1 MVSIQPISRD
11 RHASKHWLRF
21 TSYEFARGEAIAP
34 LVGAEVT
41 KAMHTC
47 PIGFVQDGDQFV
59 PVAVLALQAGR
70 NLFIAPDGKWIGGY
84 IPAALRGYPFRIG
97 QTESGEQLLCIDEDS
112 GLISDGPEGE
122 TFFDDAGELSE
133 ETKKILEF
141 LGQTHQN
148 RAATLK
154 VCSLLAEH
162 GLIAPWEITVRTAEG
177 DKPLGGLF
185 RVDETTLNALETED
199 FDAVRRSGALP
210 LVYSQL
216 LSMQHMTLLGKLAD
230 AHANRAALMSKAT
243 PQVPELT
250 QSVTDSETIDWSRFG
265 M

>member
-1 MVSIQPISRD
+1 MVSIQPISRE
-11 RHASKHWLRF
+11 RHKDKRWQRF

-34 LVGAEVT
+34 LVGAEVA
-41 KAMHTC
+41 KAMQTC
-47 PIGFVQDGDQFV
+47 PIGFVQDGDQFI

-97 QTESGEQLLCIDEDS
+97 QTESGDQVLCIDEDS
-112 GLISDGPEGE
+112 GLITENTEDE
-122 TFFDDAGELSE
+122 TFFNDAGNLSD
-133 ETKKILEF
+133 ETRKILDF

-162 GLIAPWEITVRTAEG
+162 SLIVPWDITIRTEEG

-185 RVDETTLNALETED
+185 RVDEAALNALGTEPFED
-199 FDAVRRSGALP
+199 IRRAGALP
-210 LVYSQL
+210 LIYSQL
-216 LSMQHMTLLGKLAD
+216 LSMQHMSLLGKLAE

-243 PQVPELT
+243 PKVPELT

>member
-1 MVSIQPISRD
+1 MVSIQPISRE
-11 RHASKHWLRF
+11 RHKDKRWQRF

-34 LVGAEVT
+34 LVGAEAA
-41 KAMHTC
+41 KAMQTC
-47 PIGFVQDGDQFV
+47 PIGFVQDGEQFI

-97 QTESGEQLLCIDEDS
+97 QIENGDQLLCIDEDS
-112 GLISDGPEGE
+112 GLITDGPEGE
-122 TFFDDAGELSE
+122 AFFDENGELSE

-148 RAATLK
+148 RAATMT

-162 GLIAPWEITVRTAEG
+162 SLIVPWEITVRTAEG

-185 RVDETTLNALETED
+185 RIDETALNALETEA
-199 FDAVRRSGALP
+199 FDAIRRSGALP

-243 PQVPELT
+243 PKVPELT

>member
-11 RHASKHWLRF
+11 RHATKFWQRF

-34 LVGAEVT
+34 LVGAEVAS
-41 KAMHTC
+41 AMQTC
-47 PIGFVQDGDQFV
+47 PIGFVQDGEQFF

-84 IPAALRGYPFRIG
+84 IPAMLRGYPFRIG

-112 GLISDGPEGE
+112 GLITDGPEGE
-122 TFFDDAGELSE
+122 AFFDDNGELSDDI
-133 ETKKILEF
+133 KKILDF

-148 RAATLK
+148 RGATLK
-154 VCSLLAEH
+154 VCSLLSEH
-162 GLIAPWEITVRTAEG
+162 DLIVPWDITVRTAEG

-185 RVDETTLNALETED
+185 RVDENALNALETEP
-199 FDAVRRSGALP
+199 FDVIRRAGALP
-210 LVYSQL
+210 LIYSQL

-243 PQVPELT
+243 PKVPELT
-250 QSVTDSETIDWSRFG
+250 QSMTDSETIDWSRFG